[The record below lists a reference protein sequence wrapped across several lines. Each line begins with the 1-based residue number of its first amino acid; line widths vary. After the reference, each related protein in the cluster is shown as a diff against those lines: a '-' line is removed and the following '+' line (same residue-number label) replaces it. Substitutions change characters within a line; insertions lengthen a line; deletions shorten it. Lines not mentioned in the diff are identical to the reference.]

1 MDRLN
6 QILKLSGVWCIRI
19 IVTKGGQ
26 VESDLKAKYCI
37 RIIATKGG
45 QVESDLK
52 AKWCM
57 VY

>member
-26 VESDLKAKYCI
+26 VESDLKAKWCI
-37 RIIATKGG
+37 RIIVTKGG

-52 AKWCM
+52 AK
-57 VY
+57 